1 MYSAE
6 ADPSGASQS
15 ENSYPSGYPLFM
27 LYCMKMNKQTRI
39 YAKQVQIDL
48 LALLDDDLFQ
58 VVHLWVKGEPPGP
71 YQDVA
76 EETLSALGYT
86 LTVGEPGALSPG
98 TLSGSEGEARMQW
111 LAPAPQQLRERL
123 TQMDVKLFVQHVLP
137 LAFQSLHV
145 THPEW
150 AEGATFN
157 AHLAN
162 HLRSIG
168 MKRRGMTK
176 GSGTLQRSLPL

>member
-1 MYSAE
+1 
-6 ADPSGASQS
+6 
-15 ENSYPSGYPLFM
+15 
-27 LYCMKMNKQTRI
+27 MKMNKQTRI

-48 LALLDDDLFQ
+48 LALLDADLFQ

-86 LTVGEPGALSPG
+86 LTVSEPGALSPG
-98 TLSGSEGEARMQW
+98 TLSGSEGEAGMQW

-123 TQMDVKLFVQHVLP
+123 TQMDVKHFVQHVLP